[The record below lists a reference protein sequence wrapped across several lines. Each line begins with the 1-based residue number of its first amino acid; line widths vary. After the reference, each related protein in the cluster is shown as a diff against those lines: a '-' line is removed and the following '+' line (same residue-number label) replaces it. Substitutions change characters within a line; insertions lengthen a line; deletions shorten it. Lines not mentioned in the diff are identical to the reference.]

1 MTDPDLGKLARRNSR
16 FFGWFSARFSSG
28 QRGIFYMVLAAM
40 FFSTMDAVAKGLVAH
55 YPVAQVVW
63 ARNTLQLAAVVILLA
78 GFGGVANLKT
88 KYPMNHL
95 IRSVFQ
101 ILTVSLFFA
110 SLVHIGLAEAS
121 ALADINP
128 VLITLG
134 AALFLGERL
143 TRQRL
148 IAVLASLVGAL
159 IILRPGMGVFTPA
172 ALLPLA
178 CAVAYAGNALMTR
191 KIGVHEAAWTSLF
204 YGALFGALLTSLV
217 LPFVWVDIQTADLG
231 QFLLLGLLGTGAQWA
246 AIRAFSLAEA
256 GVIAPFGYLG
266 ILFAT
271 FWGWM
276 LFGQIP
282 DGATILGAL
291 VIIGAGLYVW
301 SQDSARK

>member
-1 MTDPDLGKLARRNSR
+1 MTSPDPSQGMFTAS
-16 FFGWFSARFSSG
+16 

-40 FFSTMDAVAKGLVAH
+40 FFSSMDAVAKGLVAH
-55 YPVAQVVW
+55 YPVVQVVW
-63 ARNTLQLAAVVILLA
+63 ARNVLQVVAVLSLVPA
-78 GFGGVANLKT
+78 FGGLSNLKT
-88 KYPMNHL
+88 KYPMHHV

-148 IAVLASLVGAL
+148 IAVIVALIGAL

-172 ALLPLA
+172 ALLPLG

-191 KIGVHEAAWTSLF
+191 KIGIHEAAWTSLF
-204 YGALFGALLTSLV
+204 YGALFGGVMTSLA
-217 LPFVWVDIQTADLG
+217 LPFFWTNVQMADLWRFG
-231 QFLLLGLLGTGAQWA
+231 LLGLLGTGAQWA

-271 FWGWM
+271 FWGWA
-276 LFGQIP
+276 LFDQIP
-282 DGATILGAL
+282 DAATFLGAL
-291 VIIGAGLYVW
+291 VIVGAGLYVW
-301 SQDSARK
+301 SQDRK

>member
-1 MTDPDLGKLARRNSR
+1 MTYPDHGT
-16 FFGWFSARFSSG
+16 SARFSPT
-28 QRGIFYMVLAAM
+28 QRGIAFMVLAAM
-40 FFSTMDAVAKGLVAH
+40 FFSSMDAVAKGLVAD

-63 ARNTLQLAAVVILLA
+63 ARNILQLVAVMILVSA
-78 GFGGVANLKT
+78 YGGVANLKT
-88 KYPMNHL
+88 KYPLSHVY
-95 IRSVFQ
+95 RSLFQ

-110 SLVHIGLAEAS
+110 SLQHIGLAEAS

-148 IAVLASLVGAL
+148 IAVFLASLGAL
-159 IILRPGMGVFTPA
+159 IILRPGMGVFTAA
-172 ALLPLA
+172 ALLPLG

-191 KIGVHEAAWTSLF
+191 KIGVHETAWTSLF
-204 YGALFGALLTSLV
+204 YGALFGSLITSLV
-217 LPFVWVDIQTADLG
+217 LPFVWQNIAASDLWR
-231 QFLLLGLLGTGAQWA
+231 FLLLGALGTGAQWA

-271 FWGWM
+271 FWGWTV
-276 LFGQIP
+276 FGQIP
-282 DGATILGAL
+282 DGATVFGAL
-291 VIIGAGLYVW
+291 VIICAGLYVW
-301 SQDSARK
+301 SQDRKA

>member
-1 MTDPDLGKLARRNSR
+1 MSYPDPGR
-16 FFGWFSARFSSG
+16 FARFSSS
-28 QRGIFYMVLAAM
+28 QRGIFYMVLAAL
-40 FFSTMDAVAKGLVAH
+40 FFSAMDAVAKGLVAH
-55 YPVAQVVW
+55 YPVMQVVW
-63 ARNTLQLAAVVILLA
+63 ARNVLQVIAVLILVQRV
-78 GFGGVANLKT
+78 GGVANLKT
-88 KYPMNHL
+88 KYPLNHVL
-95 IRSVFQ
+95 RSIFQ

-121 ALADINP
+121 ALADTNP

-143 TRQRL
+143 TRQRI
-148 IAVLASLVGAL
+148 IAVLAATVGAL

-172 ALLPLA
+172 ALLPLG

-191 KIGVHEAAWTSLF
+191 KIGIHEAAWTSLF
-204 YGALFGALLTSLV
+204 YGALFGGLISSLV
-217 LPFVWVDIQTADLG
+217 LPFVWTPIDHTDFG
-231 QFLLLGLLGTGAQWA
+231 RFLLLGVLGTGAQWA

-271 FWGWM
+271 FWGWA

-282 DGATILGAL
+282 DAATMLGAL
-291 VIIGAGLYVW
+291 VIIVAGLYVW
-301 SQDSARK
+301 SQDRKE

>member
-1 MTDPDLGKLARRNSR
+1 MTHPDPVQGV
-16 FFGWFSARFSSG
+16 SARFSPKKRSPRTFTAS

-40 FFSTMDAVAKGLVAH
+40 FFSSMDAVAKGLVAQ

-63 ARNTLQLAAVVILLA
+63 ARNGLQLLAVLILVFV
-78 GFGGVANLKT
+78 FGGVSNLKT
-88 KYPMNHL
+88 KYPLNHL
-95 IRSVFQ
+95 IRSAFQ

-110 SLVHIGLAEAS
+110 SLVYIGLAEAS

-148 IAVLASLVGAL
+148 IAVIVALIGAL

-191 KIGVHEAAWTSLF
+191 KIGIHEAAWTSLF
-204 YGALFGALLTSLV
+204 YGALFGTLITSLV
-217 LPFVWVDIQTADLG
+217 LPFVWTPVQADDIWRFLVLG
-231 QFLLLGLLGTGAQWA
+231 ALGTGAQWA

-271 FWGWM
+271 FWGWA

-282 DGATILGAL
+282 DAATFLGAL
-291 VIIGAGLYVW
+291 VIVGAGLYVW
-301 SQDSARK
+301 SQDRK

>member
-1 MTDPDLGKLARRNSR
+1 MTYPDPGM
-16 FFGWFSARFSSG
+16 SARFSPS

-40 FFSTMDAVAKGLVAH
+40 FFSSMDAVAKGLVAH
-55 YPVAQVVW
+55 YPVVQVVW
-63 ARNTLQLAAVVILLA
+63 ARNVLQVLAVVILVSQ
-78 GFGGVANLKT
+78 FGGVANLKT
-88 KYPMNHL
+88 KYPMNHV

-121 ALADINP
+121 ALADTNP

-148 IAVLASLVGAL
+148 IAVFVALIGAL

-172 ALLPLA
+172 ALLPLG

-191 KIGVHEAAWTSLF
+191 KIGIHEAAWTSLF
-204 YGALFGALLTSLV
+204 YGALFGGLITSLA
-217 LPFVWVDIQTADLG
+217 LPFVWTNVQPADFWRFG
-231 QFLLLGLLGTGAQWA
+231 LLGVLGTGAQWA

-256 GVIAPFGYLG
+256 GVIAPFGYVG

-271 FWGWM
+271 FWGWA
-276 LFGQIP
+276 LFDQTP
-282 DGATILGAL
+282 DQATIVGAL

-301 SQDSARK
+301 SQDRSK

>member
-1 MTDPDLGKLARRNSR
+1 MTFPDAGKV
-16 FFGWFSARFSSG
+16 ARFTPR
-28 QRGIFYMVLAAM
+28 QRGIFYMMLAAL
-40 FFSTMDAVAKGLVAH
+40 FFSSMDAVAKGLVAQ

-63 ARNTLQLAAVVILLA
+63 ARNVLQVVAVVILVS
-78 GFGGVANLKT
+78 GFGGAANLKT

-101 ILTVSLFFA
+101 ILTVTLFFA

-121 ALADINP
+121 ALADTNP

-148 IAVLASLVGAL
+148 IAVFASLVGAL

-204 YGALFGALLTSLV
+204 YGALFGGLITSLIM
-217 LPFVWVDIQTADLG
+217 PFVWIDIKPSDIGT
-231 QFLLLGLLGTGAQWA
+231 FLLLGVLGTGAQWA

-271 FWGWM
+271 FWGWA

-282 DGATILGAL
+282 DAATILGAL

-301 SQDSARK
+301 SQDRK